1 MRTLAAGYAI
11 WARATVVDVQVTLCA
26 KLRSEKARN
35 GLFSRLATSMHDPLR
50 ALKRLEHIGEWRSLR
65 TWKAWTDAAS
75 AAEERRAVAATK
87 ALSTL
92 CRVEGRFLRLGW
104 RTWTL
109 FCRASLKCER
119 LCKRWTHAV
128 AWSAWWTWTQWCA
141 YLRNTDYACRVA
153 GRVASRFRH
162 VAFSAALRTW
172 IDVTRWDEVCKVR
185 AGAAASRIRML
196 LGATALH
203 CVTVAWRTWVGRISL
218 FQRLDEVDNMNSRDG
233 AARAVRILCDL
244 QCPKPC
250 HSVVQSVLRS
260 SPPTPPTPPK
270 KDSHVR
276 LVRRSSR

>member
-1 MRTLAAGYAI
+1 MGLALRAWRTVLDS
-11 WARATVVDVQVTLCA
+11 ARAAADSSVAVRASQHLRLQRIFFAYSADVNAITRHALKIWYDTVRFEQATTERARDRAQALVTAGRVVWHALRRTVAITWLTWVRRTTASAARLIEVQ
-26 KLRSEKARN
+26 LRSEKARN

-128 AWSAWWTWTQWCA
+128 E
-141 YLRNTDYACRVA
+141 
-153 GRVASRFRH
+153 FR
-162 VAFSAALRTW
+162 AMRSWALF
-172 IDVTRWDEVCKVR
+172 V
-185 AGAAASRIRML
+185 AAAKS
-196 LGATALH
+196 
-203 CVTVAWRTWVGRISL
+203 
-218 FQRLDEVDNMNSRDG
+218 Q
-233 AARAVRILCDL
+233 ARAVSLAV
-244 QCPKPC
+244 K
-250 HSVVQSVLRS
+250 VLG
-260 SPPTPPTPPK
+260 
-270 KDSHVR
+270 R
-276 LVRRSSR
+276 LRRADEFAAWRRWEAHPS